1 MSTVLHLSLLLDHK
15 ATRTRSSV
23 ALFTDGSPR
32 PGTEVGTQQALSNMS
47 SGTNRIRVEMS
58 REQLSAFSFV
68 YVLKSLYLRYY
79 KVGVGGRGGTLR
91 GLQYL
96 SSLIRD

>member
-15 ATRTRSSV
+15 ATRTTSV

-32 PGTEVGTQQALSNMS
+32 PGTEVGTQQALGNMS

-68 YVLKSLYLRYY
+68 YVLESLCLRYY
-79 KVGVGGRGGTLR
+79 TVGVGGEGAHYEVCSVLVP
-91 GLQYL
+91 
-96 SSLIRD
+96 

>member
-1 MSTVLHLSLLLDHK
+1 
-15 ATRTRSSV
+15 
-23 ALFTDGSPR
+23 
-32 PGTEVGTQQALSNMS
+32 MS

-79 KVGVGGRGGTLR
+79 MVGVGAGVAHYEVCSILVP
-91 GLQYL
+91 
-96 SSLIRD
+96 